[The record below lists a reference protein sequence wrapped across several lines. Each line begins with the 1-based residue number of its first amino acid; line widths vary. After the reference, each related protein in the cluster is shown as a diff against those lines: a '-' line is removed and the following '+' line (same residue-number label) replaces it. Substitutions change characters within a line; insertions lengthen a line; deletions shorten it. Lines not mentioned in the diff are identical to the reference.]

1 MASGAFVVGRAVPAW
16 QETSE
21 EVSLETTMN
30 YSGKHVL
37 VLGLGES
44 GLAMARW
51 LVYCGAGVRVA
62 DTRGEAALAER
73 LAALRADAPEAEA
86 VLGQPLSPA
95 LLEGIDFVAVSPGL
109 APEGE
114 LAPLMPAIAE
124 RGLPLWGEIEL
135 FAQALAALREETL
148 YQPKVLAITG
158 TNGKT
163 TVTRLTGLLCQRA
176 GLSVQV
182 AGNISPAALDVL
194 REAVIK
200 DKVFLAELAEQD
212 AIAAEQAAAEAEAQA
227 AQQAVLDAQQA
238 AEAEKHRRAAAS
250 IEAAAAIAVPVLQ
263 AQPEAEPEAHPEPEP
278 APQLDLLATPEE
290 VQATAQESGQESGQ
304 ERAHEDAQDPAQ
316 QVAQE
321 AGPETAQPAVQA
333 SEQPDTEAVSESDA
347 AAATL
352 DVASDVIPQA
362 EMDAPA
368 TTGEAMNL
376 GDFME
381 VSRKAEEDALVE
393 VPPPPP
399 PEPTYRGSMPQA
411 WVLELSSFQLH
422 TTHSLQPHAATV
434 LNLTQDHLDWH
445 GSMEHYAAD
454 KARIFGQDTVRVL
467 NRDDALVMEMSSAAA
482 PLSTFGLDEP
492 STPNSFGLVNDNGML
507 WLANAFVHE
516 DDEVPEGKR
525 RRKQK
530 DMLPPPVTVKRLMPA
545 DALRIRGAHNA
556 MNALAALALCRAID
570 LPMAP
575 LLHGLREYTGEPHR
589 VELVGVIQDVE
600 YYDDSKGTNVG
611 ATVAALNGLG
621 LGGRPNR
628 IVLIAGGDGKGQDF
642 SPLDLP
648 VQKYARAVLLI
659 GRDGP
664 AVRAALADS
673 GVELIDCASLEA
685 AVEKAGELATGGDIV
700 LLSPACASLDMF
712 RNYAHR
718 AEVFVDAVRELALS
732 RGEVLA

>member
-1 MASGAFVVGRAVPAW
+1 
-16 QETSE
+16 
-21 EVSLETTMN
+21 MN

-51 LVYCGAGVRVA
+51 LVYCGASVRVA
-62 DTRGEAALAER
+62 DTRSEAALAER
-73 LAALRADAPEAEA
+73 LAALRADAPEAQA
-86 VLGQPLSPA
+86 VLGQPLAAA
-95 LLEGIDFVAVSPGL
+95 LLDGIDFVAVSPGL

-114 LAPLMPAIAE
+114 LAPLMPVIAE

-135 FAQALAALREETL
+135 FAQALLALREETL
-148 YQPKVLAITG
+148 YQPKILAITG

-200 DKVFLAELAEQD
+200 DQVFLAELAEQD
-212 AIAAEQAAAEAEAQA
+212 ALAAAQAQAEAEAQA

-238 AEAEKHRRAAAS
+238 AEAEKHRRAAAR
-250 IEAAAAIAVPVLQ
+250 IEEAAAIAVPVMAQQ
-263 AQPEAEPEAHPEPEP
+263 AAPNAPPEQPES
-278 APQLDLLATPEE
+278 QLDLLAPTVDGPEPE
-290 VQATAQESGQESGQ
+290 NGQPATDAPADSAEAASEAQA
-304 ERAHEDAQDPAQ
+304 
-316 QVAQE
+316 E
-321 AGPETAQPAVQA
+321 AG
-333 SEQPDTEAVSESDA
+333 SEAVAEAEVGNA
-347 AAATL
+347 ANEDFVTSTVEATL
-352 DVASDVIPQA
+352 QVASDVVPQA
-362 EMDAPA
+362 DPDAPA
-368 TTGEAMNL
+368 TTGEAMSL

-381 VSRKAEEDALVE
+381 VSRKAEEEALVE

-422 TTHSLQPHAATV
+422 TTHSLQAHAATV

-467 NRDDALVMEMSSAAA
+467 NRDDALVMEMASTAA

-492 STPNSFGLVNDNGML
+492 DTPNSFGLVNDNGML

-545 DALRIRGAHNA
+545 DALKIRGAHNA

-589 VELVGVIQDVE
+589 VELVGVIQEVE

-659 GRDGP
+659 GRDAP
-664 AVRAALADS
+664 AVRTALADS
-673 GVELIDCASLEA
+673 GVELIDCASLEQ
-685 AVEKAGELATGGDIV
+685 AVEQAGQIAKAGDIV

-718 AEVFVDAVRELALS
+718 AEVFVDAVHELALS
-732 RGEVLA
+732 RGEVLV

>member
-1 MASGAFVVGRAVPAW
+1 
-16 QETSE
+16 
-21 EVSLETTMN
+21 MN

-73 LAALRADAPEAEA
+73 LGALRTDAPEAEA

-263 AQPEAEPEAHPEPEP
+263 AQPEAVPEPEPEPEPEP
-278 APQLDLLATPEE
+278 APQLELLATAEE
-290 VQATAQESGQESGQ
+290 VQETAQESGEEGV
-304 ERAHEDAQDPAQ
+304 QDPAQ
-316 QVAQE
+316 QIAQE
-321 AGPETAQPAVQA
+321 AGPETAQPAVQD
-333 SEQPDTEAVSESDA
+333 SEQPAAEASSETDA

-362 EMDAPA
+362 GIDAPA

-507 WLANAFVHE
+507 WLSNAFVHE

-685 AVEKAGELATGGDIV
+685 AVEKAGELATAGDIV